1 MRGIFWTNVGV
12 LSKLVG
18 ALGVVSVMGVASSAR
33 ADLPPVDEA
42 PRDDF
47 VTLPLA
53 SRHDKHWARASLE
66 VGAVV
71 GIGIVDYL
79 LNTSARGGTTR
90 PGDSR
95 WDLRYDWPT
104 LRGKL
109 TGADI
114 ALDGNRMGTNYASH
128 PFAGT
133 LYYTAA
139 RSNHL
144 TFAESFLFAVIGS
157 SVWEMFG
164 EIRETTSLN
173 DLVVTPVGGAAIGEA
188 TMQMAGFFDRGEKRL
203 SNGILSALFSPVKAV
218 NDATDDAVPERT
230 SAPDALGFATEPWH
244 RFSVRAGV
252 GVTSQAS
259 ASPSHPRASYA
270 DIGLDVDL
278 ALASLPGYAGAA
290 ERSRVFDDGNV
301 SSIRFTATAS
311 EGKVVDARFET
322 RVLPVGFYTR
332 SATRDMLG
340 NVFGHGTILGLRIGF
355 EYGTHTWDRD
365 GAFARGND
373 AIALASPLGLAF
385 EHVWDAGDVHVKTGV
400 DLYGSMAG
408 VTSYA
413 LSGLRTVAERPGA
426 GLPTTLKTQGY
437 YHAYTLTAAPAVSVV
452 WRRVSIGAR
461 MRLDTFRPIE
471 GADEEGRSLEPIVRL
486 RDSRTEI
493 ASSLALRVPGSAI
506 ELGVTG
512 TRRSRVGYAGALGS
526 SRTEASAMATL
537 GVVF

>member
-1 MRGIFWTNVGV
+1 MLSKISGALVGV
-12 LSKLVG
+12 GL
-18 ALGVVSVMGVASSAR
+18 LGTASVAR
-33 ADLPPVDEA
+33 ADLPPVDET

-66 VGAVV
+66 VGGVLAV
-71 GIGIVDYL
+71 GIVDYL

-114 ALDGNRMGTNYASH
+114 ALDGNRLGTNYASH

-133 LYYTAA
+133 LYYSAA
-139 RSNHL
+139 RANHL
-144 TFAESFLFAVIGS
+144 TVGESFLFAVIGS

-164 EIRETTSLN
+164 EIRETTSVN

-203 SNGILSALFSPVKAV
+203 SNSILSTLFSPVKAI
-218 NDATDDAVPERT
+218 NDATDEFEPERT
-230 SAPDALGFATEPWH
+230 AAPDALGFATEPWH

-252 GVTSQAS
+252 GVTSQAA
-259 ASPSHPRASYA
+259 ASPSHPRASYVDA
-270 DIGLDVDL
+270 GLDIDL

-301 SSIRFTATAS
+301 SSIRFTTTAS
-311 EGKVVDARFET
+311 QGRVVDARFET

-332 SATRDMLG
+332 SATRDVLG
-340 NVFGHGTILGLRIGF
+340 GVHGHGTILGLRIGF

-373 AIALASPLGLAF
+373 AIALASPLGIAF
-385 EHVWDAGDVHVKTGV
+385 EHVWDAGDVHLRTGI
-400 DLYGSMAG
+400 DLYGAMAG

-413 LSGLRTVAERPGA
+413 LAGFPTPAARPGA

-437 YHAYTLTAAPAVSVV
+437 YHAYALTAAPAMSLV

-461 MRLDTFRPIE
+461 MRLDTYRPIE
-471 GADEEGRSLEPIVRL
+471 GADEEGRSVGPIVRL

-493 ASSLALRVPGSAI
+493 ASTLALRVPGSAI
-506 ELGVTG
+506 ELAVTG
-512 TRRSRVGYAGALGS
+512 ARRSRTGYAGPLES
-526 SRTEASAMATL
+526 SRTEASAMASL